1 MQGKDV
7 KGYIPNFALVVSEY
21 RCIIVI
27 NANLYFIFF
36 YNEQVWFG

>member
-1 MQGKDV
+1 MQRKDV
-7 KGYIPNFALVVSEY
+7 KGYISSFALVVSEY

-36 YNEQVWFG
+36 YNEQVCFG